1 MSAAELSLLC
11 AGGFVAGII
20 NTLAGGGSL
29 ITVPLLVVL
38 GLPGT
43 VANATNR
50 VGVFL
55 QSIVGAWRFRA
66 EGVSGFRDARELIAP
81 LLAGAAVG
89 ALVVSGL
96 DDRTFERLFAVV
108 MLAMLVPMLRGSAVQ
123 SPVDRSMSPA
133 LRALMFFGIGL
144 YGGAIQAGVGIFLIF
159 ALSRVGHDLVRSNSI
174 KMVLVA
180 AFTSVAV
187 AVFVF
192 RGQVVWYPA
201 MVLAAANS
209 AGAAVGARIAVQGGE
224 RVIRPV
230 LVVCVVALSGR
241 MLGLY

>member
-1 MSAAELSLLC
+1 LSAAELALLVG
-11 AGGFVAGII
+11 GGFVAGVI

-43 VANATNR
+43 IANATNR

-55 QSIVGAWRFRA
+55 QSIVGAWRFRV
-66 EGVSGFRDARELIAP
+66 EGVSGFGDAGKLVGP

-89 ALVVSGL
+89 AVVVSEL
-96 DDRTFERLFAVV
+96 DDRTFERLFAVI
-108 MLAMLVPMLRGSAVQ
+108 MLAMLIPMLRGASTAL
-123 SPVDRSMSPA
+123 PVERAMSPA
-133 LRALMFFGIGL
+133 FRALTFFGIGL

-159 ALSRVGHDLVRSNSI
+159 ALSRVGHDLVRANSI
-174 KMVLVA
+174 KVVLVA

-187 AVFVF
+187 AVFVV
-192 RGQVVWYPA
+192 RDQVVWYPA
-201 MVLAAANS
+201 LALAASNS
-209 AGAAVGARIAVQGGE
+209 AGAAVGARIAVRGGE

-230 LVVCVVALSGR
+230 LVVCVVALAGR
-241 MLGLY
+241 MLGLN

>member
-1 MSAAELSLLC
+1 LSAAELSLLC

-50 VGVFL
+50 VGVLL

-66 EGVSGFRDARELIAP
+66 EGVSGFRDAGALIAP

-89 ALVVSGL
+89 AVVVSGL

-108 MLAMLVPMLRGSAVQ
+108 MLVMLVPMLRGSVAP
-123 SPVDRSMSPA
+123 SADRSMPPA

-159 ALSRVGHDLVRSNSI
+159 ALSTVGHDLVRSNSI

-180 AFTSVAV
+180 AFTSIAV

-201 MVLAAANS
+201 LVLATANS
-209 AGAAVGARIAVQGGE
+209 VGAAVGARIAVRGGE

-230 LVVCVVALSGR
+230 LVVSVAALAGR
-241 MLGLY
+241 MLGVY